1 MAAAMDTDSAVC
13 CSEYEFDD
21 PLILL
26 AVVDMISIDMI
37 IPLAVQMTEKSSSSS
52 VKLPSAAC
60 RLCASCTTRL
70 RPEAPSLALPPR
82 NLRMI
87 LTTMM
92 RPAPP
97 LSASAPARASSAV
110 MMRRFEL
117 LSLSVF
123 VGYLTWHTSLECY
136 THTLHVRM

>member
-1 MAAAMDTDSAVC
+1 MDTDSAVC
-13 CSEYEFDD
+13 CSVYEFDD

-26 AVVDMISIDMI
+26 AVVDMISIDMV
-37 IPLAVQMTEKSSSSS
+37 IPLAVQMREKSSSSS

-97 LSASAPARASSAV
+97 LSASAASASCV
-110 MMRRFEL
+110 MMMSRIEL

-123 VGYLTWHTSLECY
+123 VGYLTRHTSLECY